1 MINTDFFVCVHTT
14 FWHIM
19 STSSNWHQGRRFLLK
34 KIYTQREIYAT
45 VAHLY
50 ISSSYYFSFP
60 VLLFPIQFNICKSV
74 SGCDKL
80 ATDRMI
86 NTVFF
91 VRVHTTFWHIKS
103 TNSNWHKLDDSC
115 WKAYFHTCNVIKRCH
130 NKSSYFKT
138 FVYQEVNKIPGQL
151 PCHMRYDDIVL

>member
-1 MINTDFFVCVHTT
+1 MGSCSTT
-14 FWHIM
+14 
-19 STSSNWHQGRRFLLK
+19 
-34 KIYTQREIYAT
+34 IYTQREIYLIVT
-45 VAHLY
+45 RLY

-60 VLLFPIQFNICKSV
+60 VLLFPIQFNICRPV

-80 ATDRMI
+80 NTNRMI

-91 VRVHTTFWHIKS
+91 VWVHTTYWHIKS

-115 WKAYFHTCNVIKRCH
+115 WKAYFHTCNFIKRCH

-138 FVYQEVNKIPGQL
+138 FIYQEVNKLPG
-151 PCHMRYDDIVL
+151 HMIYGDIVLYIKRNKKLFEMSTCKSRIYWHWITSLF